1 MEKIKQGGLSKFLDI
16 LKCCMLGLVV
26 TLVGIVIFALILK
39 FADVSSKGI
48 GYINDVIKAISIF
61 IIVFCLNKKSE
72 GKLIINSFFA
82 GIVYSILSLVVFSI
96 LNGRFSLNLTI
107 LYDLLF
113 SVIVALI
120 VAIMVNLM
128 SRKS

>member
-1 MEKIKQGGLSKFLDI
+1 
-16 LKCCMLGLVV
+16 MLGLVV